1 MAKVTKSVGIELR
14 YRYSIDVEVEV
25 FDDGE
30 VIDDGY
36 EDAKEKAFELAC
48 VEHEEAT
55 KNETA
60 DRNLSDTWQ
69 AYDEDGELI

>member
-30 VIDDGY
+30 VIDEEY
-36 EDAKEKAFELAC
+36 TDAKAAAFKLAC
-48 VEHEEAT
+48 IEHEEAT

-69 AYDEDGELI
+69 AYDMDGEEI